1 MDPAEPAQR
10 GLRPYLN
17 LIRSNRDF
25 RLLWTSQVV
34 SNFGDW
40 FGLLAL
46 YALIQTYS
54 DSEFLLGLMIVVKM
68 MSLAVFSPIAG
79 YLTDRYDRR
88 WIMIGCDLA
97 RAVIVL
103 GLLLV
108 RDADHLWL
116 AYVLTSAQMM
126 LSALFEPA
134 KTSSIPNVTTPGQ
147 LVSANILS
155 AASWSIIFT
164 TGMAL
169 GGLAT
174 GAVGTDAVF
183 LLNSASYL
191 ASGWFIWRA
200 TVPQTRLDEHE
211 MRRTRNPLTGMAEG
225 FRFLFAQRQI
235 LRPALAKGTFTVCS
249 GALVYLLILVAE
261 DVLMM
266 GSIGLGLLYAAR
278 GLGTGIGPVIGRRL
292 FRSESSWILAMG
304 LAMIVCGSFYLLLGR
319 TSSLPLMLLFVLV
332 AHAASGVNWVT
343 STVLLQR
350 RTPDTFRGRVFSS
363 EWLLFTLTQS
373 LSVLLASL
381 ALEWGWSSLRGTITL
396 FSAAMV
402 TVGLGWIALVVP
414 LERRYLRSRPSE
426 DLAPG

>member
-1 MDPAEPAQR
+1 MEAADPSQR
-10 GLRPYLN
+10 GLRPYAAL
-17 LIRSNRDF
+17 LRSNRDF
-25 RLLWTSQVV
+25 RLLWVSQVV

-46 YALIQTYS
+46 YALIQRFS

-79 YLTDRYDRR
+79 YLTDRFDRR
-88 WIMIGCDLA
+88 RIMIGCDLA
-97 RAVIVL
+97 RGAIVL
-103 GLLLV
+103 GFLLV
-108 RDADHLWL
+108 RQAELLWL

-134 KTSSIPNVTTPGQ
+134 KTSSIPNVTTPEQ

-174 GAVGTDAVF
+174 GAMGTDAVF

-191 ASGWFIWRA
+191 VSGWFIWRA
-200 TVPQTRLDEHE
+200 VVPQ
-211 MRRTRNPLTGMAEG
+211 RRMDAQQLHAARNPLAGMAEG
-225 FRFLFAQRQI
+225 FRFLFSQTHI
-235 LRPALAKGTFTVCS
+235 LRPALAKGTFTLCS
-249 GALVYLLILVAE
+249 GALVYMLILVAE

-266 GSIGLGLLYAAR
+266 GSVGLGLLYAAR
-278 GLGTGIGPVIGRRL
+278 GLGTGIGPVIGRRV
-292 FRSESSWILAMG
+292 FKDESSWVRAMG
-304 LAMIVCGSFYLLLGR
+304 LAMTVCGGFYLLLGQ

-350 RTPDTFRGRVFSS
+350 RTPDTYRGRVFSS

-381 ALEWGWSSLRGTITL
+381 ALEWGWSGIRGTITA
-396 FSAAMV
+396 FSLVMV
-402 TVGLGWIALVVP
+402 AVGIVWMVIVVP
-414 LERRYLRSRPSE
+414 LERRDMRIRAEQAFS
-426 DLAPG
+426 